1 MLTYTTTAF
10 ADDFVFLEGPR
21 WHDGRLWVSDIWGH
35 TVYALAADGAREA
48 IVEVPGRPSGLGF
61 LPDGTPLIVSMT
73 ERRLYRL
80 VAGEL
85 VLHADLGALVAA
97 EINDMVVDASGRA
110 YVGNMGYDLF
120 GGAPARTAEITL
132 VEADGRCRH
141 VATGLDFPNGMLIT
155 DGGRTLVVAE
165 SFGHRVSAFD
175 IAEDGSLDARR
186 VLCELP
192 DLVPDGICL
201 DAEGNVWVA
210 GAMGGAF
217 VQVAPDGAVIARI
230 DVGPRAAIA
239 CQLGGTD
246 GHTLYCLTYDGGVEE
261 LSRGEPGA
269 HIEVARV
276 DVPAAGSP

>member
-21 WHDGRLWVSDIWGH
+21 WHAGRLWVSDIWGH
-35 TVYALAADGAREA
+35 TVYAVAADGAREA

-73 ERRLYRL
+73 ERRVYRL

-85 VLHADLGALVAA
+85 VLHADLAPLVTA
-97 EINDMVVDASGRA
+97 EINDMVVDARGRA

-120 GGAPARTAEITL
+120 GGAPSRTAEITL
-132 VEADGRCRH
+132 VETDGRCRH
-141 VATGLDFPNGMLIT
+141 VATELDFPNGLLIT

-175 IAEDGSLDARR
+175 IADDGSLDARR

-217 VQVAPDGAVIARI
+217 VQVAPDGSVIARI
-230 DVGPRAAIA
+230 DVAPRAAIA
-239 CQLGGTD
+239 CQLGGSD
-246 GHTLYCLTYDGGVEE
+246 GHSLYCLTYDGGVEE

-276 DVPAAGSP
+276 DIPAAGSP